1 MRRVRSIPEKTV
13 DGEVQ
18 TAEEVPVCYGLTDPR
33 LTVRG
38 H

>member
-1 MRRVRSIPEKTV
+1 MGSVGSKPEKTV

-33 LTVRG
+33 GTVKG